1 VSPWSWRT
9 HCCSRDV
16 RKGTIFH
23 GLKLVRVHVR
33 VESGED
39 IKSKQICLFIVVGGR
54 PVQMTKSSAPCVG
67 QDGALIRVLTYITRF
82 TYASAAGLDLV
93 GSLSGTVECGW
104 LRRSPDHRVPQH
116 CTALCQSS
124 RGDCELCRHSAR
136 QHVRNSRVSKVVHL
150 HNVQSPA
157 QVAGVFVSPRG
168 PEPR

>member
-1 VSPWSWRT
+1 MRAPCSRRT

-54 PVQMTKSSAPCVG
+54 PVQMTRSSAPCVG

-82 TYASAAGLDLV
+82 TYAPARSCWFAIRHRRVWLAPPE
-93 GSLSGTVECGW
+93 SGPSRT
-104 LRRSPDHRVPQH
+104 
-116 CTALCQSS
+116 TALHCVNLLMVTASCV
-124 RGDCELCRHSAR
+124 GTRHGHGE
-136 QHVRNSRVSKVVHL
+136 HVRNSRV
-150 HNVQSPA
+150 
-157 QVAGVFVSPRG
+157 
-168 PEPR
+168 